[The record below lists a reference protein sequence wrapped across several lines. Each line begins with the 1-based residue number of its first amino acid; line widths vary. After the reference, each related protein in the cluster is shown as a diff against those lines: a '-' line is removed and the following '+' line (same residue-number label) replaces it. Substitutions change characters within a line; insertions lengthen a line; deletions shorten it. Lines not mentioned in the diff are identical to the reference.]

1 MAPAER
7 SDIIIDFAGQAGKR
21 FILTNIAVAPYPG
34 GGVITESMPLPSLQ
48 GPNGTPPST
57 LGPYDT
63 SSQIMEFRVD
73 LPLQGTDTS
82 FNPAGNHPPLR
93 AAPIPDYRHATPD
106 KHRQIVLDEVEGPG
120 GPDEVII
127 NNSHWNGKRE
137 GSTTVIPN
145 SVSNGHGIF
154 GTEAPQE
161 GSTEF
166 WEIANMT
173 PDAHPLHIHLIQF
186 QVIESQPFNTEFD
199 LCGLPGPQ
207 YRAAWDALFPGGTF
221 NGFTFAPMTFIP
233 GYGPPHNYGTPNADG
248 AIGGNL
254 AFSTGG
260 GQYFAGPAV
269 PPNPRDAGWKDTIK
283 MFPCA
288 VTRIMTRWAPQ
299 DLPVGSTH
307 AGTDY
312 FPFDPTTGGPGYVW
326 HCHILDHEDNEMMR
340 PLLISK

>member
-1 MAPAER
+1 
-7 SDIIIDFAGQAGKR
+7 
-21 FILTNIAVAPYPG
+21 
-34 GGVITESMPLPSLQ
+34 
-48 GPNGTPPST
+48 
-57 LGPYDT
+57 
-63 SSQIMEFRVD
+63 MEFRVD
-73 LPLQGTDTS
+73 LPLVGTDTS

-93 AAPIPDYRHATPD
+93 SAPIPDYRSVTPD
-106 KHRQIVLDEVEGPG
+106 RHRQIVLDEVEGPG

-127 NNSHWNGKRE
+127 NNSHWNGRRE
-137 GSTTVIPN
+137 GSTTVIPGSVPN
-145 SVSNGHGIF
+145 SHGLF

-161 GSTEF
+161 GATEL

-186 QVIESQPFNTEFD
+186 QVINVQPFNTEFD

-207 YRAAWDALFPGGTF
+207 YRQAWDALFPGGTF
-221 NGFTFAPMTFIP
+221 GGFTFPPMQFIP
-233 GYGPPHNYGTPNADG
+233 GYGPPLNYATPNADG

-254 AFSTGG
+254 AFSTGN

-269 PPNPRDAGWKDTIK
+269 APNLRDAGWKDTLK

-312 FPFDPTTGGPGYVW
+312 FPFDPTSGGPGYVW

-340 PLLISK
+340 PLLIAK